1 MLRFEPRPSEDESPP
16 VTTIQRLTCLSV
28 ARWLT
33 NGVVAAV
40 VVVKP
45 KVSLIHGP
53 NPASFYLFSFFSHD
67 KYSIIFILND
77 KSVDGVPTWDLNPG
91 QHAGRGKRIQ

>member
-33 NGVVAAV
+33 NVVVAAAVVV

-53 NPASFYLFSFFSHD
+53 KPASFLF
-67 KYSIIFILND
+67 IFVLF
-77 KSVDGVPTWDLNPG
+77 T
-91 QHAGRGKRIQ
+91 